1 MADFSTGRR
10 RRLLCALVG
19 LGVAVALMTETLSL
33 VHAIRRPILIAAWSV
48 LAAVAGGAVIRH
60 WRTRVPRSVR
70 PARWGIFDSLLLAG
84 IAGIGAVTAFTA
96 IVCPPNSVDAFGY
109 HLARVVYWAQAGS
122 VAFFPTHYYSQLT
135 MPPLAEYCILHAYVL
150 AGGDRFVNLVQ
161 WGGFMGSVMGV
172 SLIAQALGARRRGQV
187 LASVFCATLPNGI
200 LQASGAKNDCLL
212 ALWLVAMVFF
222 ALRFAR
228 HPNRADAIWAGAALS
243 LALLTKGTSYV
254 YAPALLLG
262 SMGPGIW
269 SAPRRALPAAA
280 AMAASVLAL
289 NGPQWWR
296 NFDLSGSV
304 LGFASADET
313 GRFRWTDDRYSVRGT
328 FSSALRNISQQLGA
342 RSPHWNQSVYQ
353 AVLWADRALG
363 IDPNDP
369 ANTWPETTFEAPVNS
384 NHEADAPNRWHFL
397 LLAIAAIPLVVMAW
411 RGRERR
417 WLAYYAGLV
426 LAFVLFCAVLKYQP
440 YLSRMFLPLFI
451 LGAPVFGV
459 LAERIRPAVVQAAL
473 CLLLFDQVRHPLF
486 GNWTRPLRGPAS
498 ILHTSRDGD
507 YFRDMR
513 QFGVGLPEYDHA
525 ANMVAASACNLVGID
540 NGPFQ
545 LEYPFAV
552 LLLER
557 NPKARFVH
565 VGVTNATAKYAP
577 APAPQPCAVLCLG
590 CAGRQEKLA
599 QYRGLGEPLQ
609 AGALL
614 VYLKPAALNWHL
626 VKRHALR
633 LASYRLGSVSPRS
646 DGSIRAGQRRRGRES
661 LEFRHGRARAQSA
674 RISAQLEREI
684 ARRLECSHGGS
695 RPLRNYRPAARQLHA
710 GGGPRRLRPAE
721 RPR

>member
-1 MADFSTGRR
+1 MADSLTGRR
-10 RRLLCALVG
+10 RTLLCALVG
-19 LGVAVALMTETLSL
+19 LGVAVALMTETLS
-33 VHAIRRPILIAAWSV
+33 VFHAIRRPILIAAWSLV
-48 LAAVAGGAVIRH
+48 AAVAAIWC
-60 WRTRVPRSVR
+60 WRARVPGSSPR
-70 PARWGIFDSLLLAG
+70 ARWGILDALLLAG
-84 IAGIGAVTAFTA
+84 VAVIGAVTAFTA

-135 MPPLAEYCILHAYVL
+135 MPPLAEYFMLHAYVL

-172 SLIAQALGARRRGQV
+172 SLIAQALEAGRRGQV

-212 ALWLVAMVFF
+212 ALWLVAMTFF

-228 HPNRADAIWAGAALS
+228 QPTRADAIWAGAALS
-243 LALLTKGTSYV
+243 LALLTKGTAYV

-262 SMGPGIW
+262 ALGPAIW
-269 SAPRRALPAAA
+269 CAPRRILTAAA
-280 AMAASVLAL
+280 VMAACVLAL

-296 NFDLSGSV
+296 NFDLSGAV

-313 GRFRWTDDRYSVRGT
+313 GAFRWTDEHYSVRGT

-342 RSPHWNQSVYQ
+342 RNPHWNQSVYQ
-353 AVLWADRALG
+353 AVLWVDSALG

-369 ANTWPETTFEAPVNS
+369 ANTWPGTTFQPPMNS

-397 LLAIAAIPLVVMAW
+397 LLAVAAVPLTIMAW

-417 WLAYYAGLV
+417 GLAYYAGLA
-426 LAFVLFCAVLKYQP
+426 LAFALFCAMLKYQP
-440 YLSRMFLPLFI
+440 YLSRMFLPLFV

-459 LAERIRPAVVQAAL
+459 LAERIRPAVVQIAL
-473 CLLLFDQVRHPLF
+473 CLLLYDQVRHPLF
-486 GNWTRPLRGPAS
+486 DNWTRPLRGPAS
-498 ILHTSRDGD
+498 ILRTSRDEN

-513 QFGVGLPEYDHA
+513 QFGVGLPEYEHA
-525 ANMVAASACNLVGID
+525 ANLVAASACSVVGID

-557 NPKARFVH
+557 NPKACFVH

-599 QYRGLGEPLQ
+599 QYRALGEPQQ

-614 VYLKPAALNWHL
+614 VYLKPAALNWH
-626 VKRHALR
+626 
-633 LASYRLGSVSPRS
+633 
-646 DGSIRAGQRRRGRES
+646 
-661 LEFRHGRARAQSA
+661 
-674 RISAQLEREI
+674 
-684 ARRLECSHGGS
+684 
-695 RPLRNYRPAARQLHA
+695 
-710 GGGPRRLRPAE
+710 
-721 RPR
+721 